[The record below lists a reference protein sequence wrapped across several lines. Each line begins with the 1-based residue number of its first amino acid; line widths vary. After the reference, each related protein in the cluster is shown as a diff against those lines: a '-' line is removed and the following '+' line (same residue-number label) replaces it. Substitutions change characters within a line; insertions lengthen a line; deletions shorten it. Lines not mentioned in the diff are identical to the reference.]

1 MKRRKKKGSVALA
14 VFVVTILVAIAVS
27 GFLVVSGTLN
37 RMNRTTT
44 APGNVIAASAETFDR
59 NSSHEDT
66 IDVNDIDLNGDQIR
80 MMKDDDVKNI
90 LLIGQDRREGE
101 ERQRSDSMILCS
113 INTKTK
119 KIVLTSFMRDMYVQI
134 PGYSN
139 NRMNSVYM
147 FGGMKLLDKVIE
159 NNFGIKIDGNVEVDF
174 DGFIN
179 ALTVVGNLDISLTA
193 EEAWY
198 LNGGNWSDQGSDS
211 TGWNLQ
217 EGVNALTPDQ
227 ALAYTRIRYI
237 GNSDWDRTERQ
248 RKIVTAA
255 FDKMMNTGNVATM
268 LKLAREVM
276 PYFTT
281 DMTSADILSYI
292 KTIAVNRITH
302 ISGERIPVDGYYA
315 SETVDGMDVLIP
327 DLAMN
332 SQLLQSYIYGSVIDR
347 RLGKDAGPTSAPALE
362 AESQGTDVGTSE
374 DVSVGTEDD
383 TYGGDYGYS
392 DGGYGDYSGGDYSYD
407 GGSGDGYSEPD
418 YSWITDLDNDGY
430 DDNTGYYYWGG

>member
-14 VFVVTILVAIAVS
+14 VFVVTILVAIAVG
-27 GFLVVSGTLN
+27 GFLMVSGTLN
-37 RMNRTTT
+37 QINRTST

-59 NSSHEDT
+59 NSSNEDT
-66 IDVNDIDLNGDQIR
+66 IDADDVNLNGDQIR
-80 MMKDDDVKNI
+80 MMEDDDVKNI

-119 KIVLTSFMRDMYVQI
+119 KIVLTSFMRDLYVQI

-139 NRMNSVYM
+139 NRINSVYM

-179 ALTVVGNLDISLTA
+179 ALTVVGNLDVALTA

-198 LNGGNWSDQGSDS
+198 LNGGNWSDQGTDS
-211 TGWNLQ
+211 TGWNLH

-237 GNSDWDRTERQ
+237 GNGDWERTERQ
-248 RKIVTAA
+248 RRIVTAA

-302 ISGERIPVDGYYA
+302 ISGERIPVEGYYKA
-315 SETVDGMDVLIP
+315 ETVDGMDVLIP
-327 DLAMN
+327 DLAVN
-332 SQLLQSYIYGSVIDR
+332 SQLLQSYIYGSVIKKQ
-347 RLGKDAGPTSAPALE
+347 GGNAGAGNAPALE
-362 AESQGTDVGTSE
+362 AESQNTGEGTSE
-374 DVSVGTEDD
+374 DVSVGTDD
-383 TYGGDYGYS
+383 AAYSGDGEY
-392 DGGYGDYSGGDYSYD
+392 YGDYSDYGDYSTDDGSNYD
-407 GGSGDGYSEPD
+407 YGETD
-418 YSWITDLDNDGY
+418 YSWIVDLDNDGY

>member
-14 VFVVTILVAIAVS
+14 VFVVTILVAIAVG
-27 GFLVVSGTLN
+27 GFLMVSGTLN
-37 RMNRTTT
+37 QINRTST

-59 NSSHEDT
+59 NSSNEDT
-66 IDVNDIDLNGDQIR
+66 IDADDVNLNGDQIR
-80 MMKDDDVKNI
+80 MMEDDDVKNI

-119 KIVLTSFMRDMYVQI
+119 KIVLTSFMRDLYVQI

-139 NRMNSVYM
+139 NRINSVYM

-179 ALTVVGNLDISLTA
+179 ALTVVGNLDVALTA

-198 LNGGNWSDQGSDS
+198 LNGGNWSDQGTDS

-237 GNSDWDRTERQ
+237 GNGDWERTERQ
-248 RKIVTAA
+248 RRIVTAA

-302 ISGERIPVDGYYA
+302 ISGERIPVEGYYKA
-315 SETVDGMDVLIP
+315 ETVDGMDVLIP
-327 DLAMN
+327 DLAVN
-332 SQLLQSYIYGSVIDR
+332 SQLLQSYIYGSVIKKQ
-347 RLGKDAGPTSAPALE
+347 GGNAGAGNAPALE
-362 AESQGTDVGTSE
+362 AESQNTGEGTSE
-374 DVSVGTEDD
+374 DVSVGTDD
-383 TYGGDYGYS
+383 AAYSGDGEY
-392 DGGYGDYSGGDYSYD
+392 YGDYSDNGDYSTDDGSNYD
-407 GGSGDGYSEPD
+407 YGETD
-418 YSWITDLDNDGY
+418 YSWIVDLDNDGY

>member
-14 VFVVTILVAIAVS
+14 VFVVTILVAIAVG
-27 GFLVVSGTLN
+27 GFLMVSGTLN
-37 RMNRTTT
+37 QINRTST

-59 NSSHEDT
+59 NSSNEDT
-66 IDVNDIDLNGDQIR
+66 IDADDVNLNGDQIR
-80 MMKDDDVKNI
+80 MMEDDDVKNI

-119 KIVLTSFMRDMYVQI
+119 KIVLTSFMRDLYVQI

-139 NRMNSVYM
+139 NRINSVYM

-179 ALTVVGNLDISLTA
+179 ALTVVGNLDVALTA

-198 LNGGNWSDQGSDS
+198 LNGGNWSDQGTDS

-237 GNSDWDRTERQ
+237 GNGDWERTERQ
-248 RKIVTAA
+248 RRIVTAA

-302 ISGERIPVDGYYA
+302 ISGERIPVEGYYKA
-315 SETVDGMDVLIP
+315 ETVVGMDVLIP
-327 DLAMN
+327 DLAVN
-332 SQLLQSYIYGSVIDR
+332 SQLLQSYIYGSVIKKQGDN
-347 RLGKDAGPTSAPALE
+347 AGAGNAPALE
-362 AESQGTDVGTSE
+362 AESQNTGEGTSE
-374 DVSVGTEDD
+374 DVSVGTDD
-383 TYGGDYGYS
+383 AAYSGDGDY
-392 DGGYGDYSGGDYSYD
+392 DGDYGDYSDYSTDDGSNYD
-407 GGSGDGYSEPD
+407 YGETD
-418 YSWITDLDNDGY
+418 YSWIVDLDNDGY

>member
-14 VFVVTILVAIAVS
+14 VFVVTILVAIAVG
-27 GFLVVSGTLN
+27 GFLMVSGTLN
-37 RMNRTTT
+37 QINRTST

-59 NSSHEDT
+59 NSSNEDT
-66 IDVNDIDLNGDQIR
+66 IDADDVNLNGDQIR
-80 MMKDDDVKNI
+80 MMEDDDVKNI

-119 KIVLTSFMRDMYVQI
+119 KIVLTSFMRDLYVQI

-139 NRMNSVYM
+139 NRINSVYM

-179 ALTVVGNLDISLTA
+179 ALTVVGNLDVALTA

-198 LNGGNWSDQGSDS
+198 LNGGNWSDQGTDS
-211 TGWNLQ
+211 TGWNLH

-237 GNSDWDRTERQ
+237 GNGDWERTERQ
-248 RKIVTAA
+248 RRIVTAA

-302 ISGERIPVDGYYA
+302 ISGERIPVEGYYKA
-315 SETVDGMDVLIP
+315 ETVDGMDVLIP
-327 DLAMN
+327 DLAVN
-332 SQLLQSYIYGSVIDR
+332 SQLLQSYIYGSVIKKQ
-347 RLGKDAGPTSAPALE
+347 GGNAGAGNAPALE
-362 AESQGTDVGTSE
+362 AESQNTGEGTSE
-374 DVSVGTEDD
+374 DVSVGTDD
-383 TYGGDYGYS
+383 AAYSGDGDYYG
-392 DGGYGDYSGGDYSYD
+392 DNGDYSDYSTDDGSNYD
-407 GGSGDGYSEPD
+407 YGETD
-418 YSWITDLDNDGY
+418 YSWIVDLDNDGY

>member
-14 VFVVTILVAIAVS
+14 VFVVTILVAIAVG
-27 GFLVVSGTLN
+27 GFLMVSGTLN
-37 RMNRTTT
+37 QINRTST

-59 NSSHEDT
+59 NSSNEDT
-66 IDVNDIDLNGDQIR
+66 IDADDVNLNGDQIR
-80 MMKDDDVKNI
+80 MMEDDDVKNI

-119 KIVLTSFMRDMYVQI
+119 KIVLTSFMRDLYVQI

-139 NRMNSVYM
+139 NRINSVYM

-179 ALTVVGNLDISLTA
+179 ALTVVGNLDVALTA

-198 LNGGNWSDQGSDS
+198 LNGGNWSDQGTDS

-237 GNSDWDRTERQ
+237 GNGDWERTERQ
-248 RKIVTAA
+248 RRIVTAA

-302 ISGERIPVDGYYA
+302 ISGERIPAEGYYKA
-315 SETVDGMDVLIP
+315 ETVDGMDVLIP
-327 DLAMN
+327 DLAVN
-332 SQLLQSYIYGSVIDR
+332 SQLLQSYIYG
-347 RLGKDAGPTSAPALE
+347 
-362 AESQGTDVGTSE
+362 
-374 DVSVGTEDD
+374 
-383 TYGGDYGYS
+383 
-392 DGGYGDYSGGDYSYD
+392 
-407 GGSGDGYSEPD
+407 
-418 YSWITDLDNDGY
+418 
-430 DDNTGYYYWGG
+430 

>member
-14 VFVVTILVAIAVS
+14 VFVVTILVAIAVG
-27 GFLVVSGTLN
+27 GFLMVSGTLN
-37 RMNRTTT
+37 QINRTST

-59 NSSHEDT
+59 NSSNEDT
-66 IDVNDIDLNGDQIR
+66 IDADDVNLNGDQIR
-80 MMKDDDVKNI
+80 MMEDDDVKNI

-119 KIVLTSFMRDMYVQI
+119 KIVLTSFMRDLYVQI

-139 NRMNSVYM
+139 NRINSVYM

-179 ALTVVGNLDISLTA
+179 ALTVVGNLDVALTA

-198 LNGGNWSDQGSDS
+198 LNGGNWSDQGTDS

-217 EGVNALTPDQ
+217 EGVNSLTPDQ

-237 GNSDWDRTERQ
+237 GNGDWERTERQ
-248 RKIVTAA
+248 RRIVTAA

-302 ISGERIPVDGYYA
+302 ISGERIPVEGYYKA
-315 SETVDGMDVLIP
+315 ETVDGMDVLIP
-327 DLAMN
+327 DLAVN
-332 SQLLQSYIYGSVIDR
+332 SQLLQSYIYGSVIKKQ
-347 RLGKDAGPTSAPALE
+347 GSNAGAGNAPALE
-362 AESQGTDVGTSE
+362 AESQNTGEGTSE
-374 DVSVGTEDD
+374 DVSVGTDD
-383 TYGGDYGYS
+383 AAYSGDGDY
-392 DGGYGDYSGGDYSYD
+392 DGDYGDYSDYSTDDGSNYD
-407 GGSGDGYSEPD
+407 YGETD
-418 YSWITDLDNDGY
+418 YSWIVDLDNDGY

>member
-1 MKRRKKKGSVALA
+1 M
-14 VFVVTILVAIAVS
+14 
-27 GFLVVSGTLN
+27 VSGTLN
-37 RMNRTTT
+37 QINRTST

-59 NSSHEDT
+59 NSSNEDT
-66 IDVNDIDLNGDQIR
+66 IDADDVNLNGDQIR
-80 MMKDDDVKNI
+80 MMEDDDVKNI

-119 KIVLTSFMRDMYVQI
+119 KIVLTSFMRDLYVQI

-139 NRMNSVYM
+139 NRINSVYM

-179 ALTVVGNLDISLTA
+179 ALTVVGNLDVALTA

-198 LNGGNWSDQGSDS
+198 LNGGNWSDQGTDS
-211 TGWNLQ
+211 TGWDLQ

-237 GNSDWDRTERQ
+237 GNGDWERTERQ
-248 RKIVTAA
+248 RRIVTAA

-302 ISGERIPVDGYYA
+302 ISGERIPVEGYYKA
-315 SETVDGMDVLIP
+315 ETVDGMDVLIP
-327 DLAMN
+327 DLAVN
-332 SQLLQSYIYGSVIDR
+332 SQLLQSYIYGSVIKKQ
-347 RLGKDAGPTSAPALE
+347 GSNAGAGNAPALE
-362 AESQGTDVGTSE
+362 AESQNTGEGTSE
-374 DVSVGTEDD
+374 DVSVGTDD
-383 TYGGDYGYS
+383 AAYSGDGEY
-392 DGGYGDYSGGDYSYD
+392 YGDYSDNGDYSTDDGSNYD
-407 GGSGDGYSEPD
+407 YGETD
-418 YSWITDLDNDGY
+418 YSWIVDLDNDGY